1 MPRQHWKQT
10 LAAAV
15 ASLVTVGSSTM
26 QPTAAQEAETAL
38 MIPAGLRDA
47 NLNSAAPIQY
57 LPFAHFTIPFDVDRA
72 GRAPTEVHLWV
83 SPDKGKSWLKHA
95 SSTPDKRVFEFHA
108 AAEGEYLFAVQ
119 TRDARGDSSLAASPS
134 MRVMIDT
141 TKPELQVATDVNSAG
156 RLVIDYQIAE
166 NFLAEESVRLSYCI
180 DGTQRWEDIR
190 VGTLEKNGQGWTGH
204 CEMEMPRCRE
214 LQLKLS
220 ASDLAQNISES
231 IVRFNAPKTAAA
243 STGLQLASQ
252 RADARPVDSKASGQ
266 KLVDRQLADQKLV
279 IVGAPT
285 APPPATQAFPTDGN
299 KTLAR
304 QPNVADLRANESSS
318 RKAWSPQT
326 SEMLVASNGGVPWN
340 PTSTQPA
347 TPPATPTAKNSFATI
362 DAPSIGLPVSSQQG
376 RVVTAPSAAE
386 ELPAPTGIEETTTSG
401 VGNGISISQT
411 ETKPINDFA
420 KSGESLAR
428 VDATVSPDVQ
438 TSASRSRADDAYHSR
453 SRSFSLDY
461 SIDALRGLAVS
472 DIELWGTEDQGKT
485 WQKWGSDPDR
495 ESPFDVQ
502 VGSDGLFGFRM
513 VIIGANGLVSNRPH
527 DGDDA
532 DMWIN
537 VDTKL
542 PSVKITRALYGDGA
556 EAGMLVI
563 EFSCN
568 EENLHDRPITL
579 SYSERPTGPWATI
592 AGGLPNSG
600 SYVWKADPNL
610 PQQVYL
616 RIQAVD
622 MAGNIEEHRL
632 ELPINLR
639 GLTPRGRIQGFRPIE
654 AK

>member
-1 MPRQHWKQT
+1 MLRQHWKQT

-15 ASLVTVGSSTM
+15 ASLATVGNSTT
-26 QPTAAQEAETAL
+26 QPASAQEAEAAL
-38 MIPAGLRDA
+38 TIPAGLRDA
-47 NLNSAAPIQY
+47 GPSSVPPIQY

-83 SPDKGKSWLKHA
+83 SPDNGKSWLKHA

-119 TRDARGDSSLAASPS
+119 TRDERGDSSLAASPS

-141 TKPELQVATDVNSAG
+141 TKPQLQMLTDVNSAG
-156 RLVIDYQIAE
+156 RLVIDYRIAE
-166 NFLAEESVRLSYCI
+166 NFLAQESVRLSYCI
-180 DGTQRWEDIR
+180 DGTQRWDDVR
-190 VGTLEKNGQGWTGH
+190 LGNLEKNGQDWAGR
-204 CEMEMPRCRE
+204 CEIEMPRCRE

-220 ASDLAQNISES
+220 ASDLAQNAAETL
-231 IVRFNAPKTAAA
+231 VRFNAPKTAAA
-243 STGLQLASQ
+243 SPGLQLASQ
-252 RADARPVDSKASGQ
+252 RGDAKPVESRVSGQNPVDQ
-266 KLVDRQLADQKLV
+266 QLADQKLL
-279 IVGAPT
+279 IAGAPMV
-285 APPPATQAFPTDGN
+285 PPPATKPVPLSGTTTSTRAA
-299 KTLAR
+299 TLA
-304 QPNVADLRANESSS
+304 ESPAREGSS
-318 RKAWSPQT
+318 RKAWLPPK
-326 SEMLVASNGGVPWN
+326 SEMLVASKGGVAWN
-340 PTSTQPA
+340 PTE
-347 TPPATPTAKNSFATI
+347 TPVPPTSRGSLSSI
-362 DAPSIGLPVSSQQG
+362 DAPSIGLPVSSQLG
-376 RVVTAPSAAE
+376 RMVKVPSAAE
-386 ELPAPTGIEETTTSG
+386 ELPAPIGIEQTEASG
-401 VGNGISISQT
+401 LGSGISISPAQT
-411 ETKPINDFA
+411 QPLNELS
-420 KSGESLAR
+420 KSPASDGR
-428 VDATVSPDVQ
+428 VDATVSPDVP
-438 TSASRSRADDAYHSR
+438 TSASQSRADNAYHSR

-472 DIELWGTEDQGKT
+472 DIELWGTEDQGNT
-485 WQKWGSDPDR
+485 WEKWGSDPDR

-502 VGSDGLFGFRM
+502 VGTDGLFGFRM

-527 DGDDA
+527 DGDEA

-542 PSVKITRALYGDGA
+542 PSVKITRALYGSGA

-600 SYVWKADPNL
+600 SYLWKADPNL

-622 MAGNIEEHRL
+622 LAGNIEEHRL
-632 ELPINLR
+632 EMPINLR

-654 AK
+654 SK